1 MNRFSLTRMPKIL
14 FGSGQ
19 AEGIPG
25 LLKDLGRNVLII
37 TGAKSYQQS
46 PGIAKVLL
54 SLEKEGN
61 ILHFDKI
68 ETEPSPGD
76 IDRIVERFRQI
87 RLDTIVAIGGG
98 SVVDAGKAVS
108 AMLPIEGSVRDY
120 LEGVGN
126 KTHPG
131 IKKYFIAV
139 PTTSGTGSEATC
151 NAVLSETGMNGYKRS
166 LRHENLVPDLAIV
179 DPVLTLGCPADITAA
194 SGMDAF
200 TQLVESYLSVKSGPL
215 TDTLALE
222 GIREIHSCLY
232 KAVIHG
238 SDLEARSGMAYAAL
252 LSGITL
258 SNAGLG
264 LVHGFAS
271 SVGGSR
277 NAPHGVICGTMMG
290 IVNRYTIEALL
301 QQNTIS
307 IAHEKYGRLGRLF
320 SERNDK
326 DLQWYMKYVADY
338 FEELTEK
345 LQIRRLG
352 GFGILE
358 TDLERI
364 ADATDHKANPVKFD
378 RYQLVEMLRA
388 RL

>member
-1 MNRFSLTRMPKIL
+1 VNRFSLIRTPKIL
-14 FGSGQ
+14 FGIGQ
-19 AEGIPG
+19 VEGISG
-25 LLKDLGRNVLII
+25 LLKGHGRNLLIV

-54 SLEKEGN
+54 TLEKEGYL
-61 ILHFDKI
+61 LHFDKV

-87 RLDTIVAIGGG
+87 GLDTIVAIGGG

-108 AMLPIEGSVRDY
+108 AMLLLEGSVRDY
-120 LEGVGN
+120 LEGVGT

-131 IKKYFIAV
+131 IKKYFIAI

-151 NAVLSETGMNGYKRS
+151 NAVLSVTGMNGYKSS
-166 LRHENLVPDLAIV
+166 LRNENLVPDVAIV
-179 DPVLTLGCPADITAA
+179 DPMLTLGCPSDITAA

-215 TDTLALE
+215 TDALALE
-222 GIREIHSCLY
+222 GIRIIHACLY
-232 KAVIHG
+232 KAVTNG
-238 SDLEARSGMAYAAL
+238 ADLEVRSGMAYSAL

-258 SNAGLG
+258 TNAGLG
-264 LVHGFAS
+264 LIHGFAS
-271 SVGGSR
+271 SVGASY

-290 IVNRYTIEALL
+290 IVNRYNIEALL
-301 QQNTIS
+301 QQKTIS
-307 IAHEKYGRLGRLF
+307 IAHEKYGRLGILF
-320 SERNDK
+320 SERSDK
-326 DLQWYMKYVADY
+326 NLRWYLKFVIDY

-352 GFGILE
+352 GFGLLE

-364 ADATDHKANPVKFD
+364 ADATDHKANPVIFD
-378 RYQLVEMLRA
+378 RHQLVEMLKA